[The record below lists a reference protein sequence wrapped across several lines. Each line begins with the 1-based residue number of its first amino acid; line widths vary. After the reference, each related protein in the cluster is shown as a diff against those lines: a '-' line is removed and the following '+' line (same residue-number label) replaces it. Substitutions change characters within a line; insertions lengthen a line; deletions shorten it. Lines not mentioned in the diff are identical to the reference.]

1 MRRESYSIFIIKQRV
16 EKWCN
21 TRVNHGHY
29 QLICETRFF
38 FVKKTFKLVQTIAF
52 DRRLHNASVPLD
64 LHIDHNIWRL
74 YGCICLWRRT
84 YFIGVWPNDTNRL
97 TALNTLLF
105 SSCFCHWK
113 CIVRIKEFLG
123 KKYLNL
129 IRDSRGIGQLPYVL
143 LVSYRVK
150 IFWSDLHITNV
161 CMGPDVGKHQF
172 GEKMPAKILYNGHR

>member
-38 FVKKTFKLVQTIAF
+38 FVKKLSNWFKQSHLIDDCITHLFPWTCTLTIIYDVCMA
-52 DRRLHNASVPLD
+52 A
-64 LHIDHNIWRL
+64 
-74 YGCICLWRRT
+74 CLWRRT
-84 YFIGVWPNDTNRL
+84 YFIGAWPNDTNRL